1 MSDPTQPQI
10 RIRTTASP
18 AQCAAC
24 PPDRVCAWACV
35 QGFSPEDVIIGAS
48 LALEGVPNYHP
59 ALTDDSSDAL
69 WSSFNA

>member
-1 MSDPTQPQI
+1 MSDPKQPQI
-10 RIRTTASP
+10 RIRTTASSW
-18 AQCAAC
+18 QCDAC

-48 LALEGVPNYHP
+48 LALDGVPYASP
-59 ALTDDSSDAL
+59 PLDDDSAHAL